1 MRTTFLLSL
10 LTAALLACAGS
21 ASATDVAVRIT
32 ASGFSPTSVT
42 IQNGDTVVWTNT
54 DNSAHQIVADDGS
67 FRSDSI
73 PPGGRYEH
81 LFLTAGTYAYH
92 DGVKTNRRGSVI
104 VRATR
109 SVTID
114 STKRVLTYN
123 QYVVLSG
130 SVSSGKAG
138 EQVVIRQKP
147 QGADIYLRVTT
158 VATTDNGLWKVR
170 VRPRRNT
177 VYQAVW
183 QNVPSADRQVFVKP
197 LLRLRQ
203 SGATRFVL
211 GIHAQQRLH
220 ARVVIQRWSRAKHRW
235 SGLKTVRPTIFR
247 GAATSWTSIAVF
259 RLGVRHGTIIRA
271 FVARGQVMPAY
282 YGPAWSRALRA

>member
-21 ASATDVAVRIT
+21 ASATNVAVRIA
-32 ASGFSPTSVT
+32 ASGFAPATVT
-42 IQNGDTVVWTNT
+42 IENGDTVVWTNT
-54 DNSAHQIVADDGS
+54 DNTAHQIVADNGS
-67 FRSDSI
+67 FRSDAI

-81 LFLTAGTYAYH
+81 LFLDAGTFAYH
-92 DGVKTNRRGSVI
+92 DAVRTNRRGSVI

-158 VATTDNGLWKVR
+158 VATTDNGLWRVR

-177 VYQAVW
+177 AYQAVW
-183 QNVPSADRQVFVKP
+183 QNVSSADRQVFVKP
-197 LLRLRQ
+197 LLRLKQTNRAQ
-203 SGATRFVL
+203 FVL
-211 GIHAQQRLH
+211 SVHAQQRLH

-235 SGLKTVRPTIFR
+235 FGLKTVRPTIFR
-247 GAATSWTSIAVF
+247 GGATSWSSIAVF
-259 RLGVRHGTIIRA
+259 RLRVRHGTIIRA
-271 FVARGQVMPAY
+271 FVSRSQVLPAY

>member
-1 MRTTFLLSL
+1 MRGVFLLGL
-10 LTAALLACAGS
+10 LSAALLACAGL

-32 ASGFSPTSVT
+32 ASGFNPASVT

-54 DNSAHQIVADDGS
+54 DKSAHQIVADNGS

-81 LFLTAGTYAYH
+81 QFLTGGTYAYH
-92 DGVKTNRRGSVI
+92 DAVRTNRRGSVI

-123 QYVVLSG
+123 NYVVLSG

-147 QGADIYLRVTT
+147 QGVDIYLRVTT
-158 VATTDNGLWKVR
+158 VTTTDNGLWRVR

-197 LLRLRQ
+197 LLRLTQ
-203 SGATRFVL
+203 SAPARFVVGL
-211 GIHAQQRLH
+211 HAQQRLH

-235 SGLKTVRPTIFR
+235 FGLKTVRLTIFR
-247 GAATSWTSIAVF
+247 GGATSMTSIAVF
-259 RLGVRHGTIIRA
+259 RLSVRHGTIIRA
-271 FVARGQVMPAY
+271 FVARNQLQPAY

>member
-1 MRTTFLLSL
+1 MRRLFLFWAVA
-10 LTAALLACAGS
+10 TAL
-21 ASATDVAVRIT
+21 ASAGQTYAANVPVRIS
-32 ASGFSPTSVT
+32 ASGFVPATVSV
-42 IQNGDTVVWTNT
+42 QNGDTVVWTNT
-54 DNSAHQIVADDGS
+54 DNSAHQIVADNGA

-73 PPGGRYEH
+73 PPGGRYEN
-81 LFLTAGTYAYH
+81 LFLDGGTYAYH
-92 DGVKTNRRGSVI
+92 DAVRTNRRGSVV
-104 VRATR
+104 VRSTR
-109 SVTID
+109 SVAID

-123 QYVVLSG
+123 NYVVLSG

-158 VATTDNGLWKVR
+158 TATTDNGLWRVR

-183 QNVPSADRQVFVKP
+183 ENVPSADQRVLVKP

-203 SGATRFVL
+203 SGRARFVL
-211 GIHAQQRLH
+211 TLHAQQRLH
-220 ARVVIQRWSRAKHRW
+220 ARVVIQRWSRVTHRW
-235 SGLKTVRPTIFR
+235 FGLKTVRLTIFR
-247 GAATSWTSIAVF
+247 GAATSWMSRAVF
-259 RLGVRHGTIIRA
+259 RLRVRHGTIIRG

-282 YGPAWSRALRA
+282 YGPAWSRALRT